1 MKKCSK
7 TGHQE
12 INATIFCS
20 GCKIY
25 MCNKWEKS
33 HSDLF
38 ENLNGTKI
46 IKDINNGDMF
56 SGIRE
61 DGNHTKK
68 LMFFC

>member
-1 MKKCSK
+1 
-7 TGHQE
+7 
-12 INATIFCS
+12 
-20 GCKIY
+20 